1 MKWEKVSVIFSFII
15 FFLFMITGCESAN
28 ETKDDALSQIKKRG
42 TLIVATSA
50 DYMPYEFQILKNR
63 KNKIVGMDID
73 LAKAIAKDLGVK
85 LEVKNMQFDS
95 VLASVTSGKS
105 DIAISGFN
113 ITEEHK
119 KSVDFSIPYYHSGQL
134 ALVNKNKAAQYT
146 NLSDFNGKQILV
158 QQGSVQN
165 EIAKKQLPNSQI
177 VTTDTIPNGIIQLQS
192 GKVAAMILD
201 SAVAQGYEINKPD
214 LAIAKVK
221 FIKTGEENNG
231 LVLPKHSGRLKQKIN
246 KIIKKQII
254 SGKIKEYLKKN
265 GKLQA
270 KAVNK
275 NGAKE
280 NEKDKGSSFN
290 FNFLP
295 KSLPYFYDGAIVTL
309 IIAFFVVLFGL
320 IIGTIVALV
329 KLSKGKIL
337 RIIANLYVE
346 ILRGTPMLLQ
356 ILVWYVVIKL
366 SLPSISV
373 GLLDIDLG
381 RLFIGIFA
389 LSLNSGAYISE
400 VIRAGVQ
407 AVSKGQKE
415 AAYSLGLSS
424 LATMRYVVL
433 PQAFKNVLPALGNE
447 FITILKDS
455 SLLTTIGLTELL
467 WGAKTIQA
475 NSYQALSP
483 LLVAGVFYLGM
494 TFSLSCIFALIEKRL
509 AAESKEK

>member
-1 MKWEKVSVIFSFII
+1 M
-15 FFLFMITGCESAN
+15 
-28 ETKDDALSQIKKRG
+28 
-42 TLIVATSA
+42 
-50 DYMPYEFQILKNR
+50 
-63 KNKIVGMDID
+63 
-73 LAKAIAKDLGVK
+73 
-85 LEVKNMQFDS
+85 
-95 VLASVTSGKS
+95 
-105 DIAISGFN
+105 
-113 ITEEHK
+113 
-119 KSVDFSIPYYHSGQL
+119 
-134 ALVNKNKAAQYT
+134 
-146 NLSDFNGKQILV
+146 
-158 QQGSVQN
+158 
-165 EIAKKQLPNSQI
+165 
-177 VTTDTIPNGIIQLQS
+177 QLQS

-201 SAVAQGYEINKPD
+201 SAVAQRYEDNESN
-214 LAIAKVK
+214 LAIAKSK
-221 FIKTGEENNG
+221 FAETSEEDNG
-231 LVLPKHSGRLKQKIN
+231 IVLPKHSGRLKQKIN
-246 KIIKKQII
+246 KIIKKQIA

-265 GKLQA
+265 GELQE
-270 KAVNK
+270 KAVK
-275 NGAKE
+275 KE
-280 NEKDKGSSFN
+280 APKEDEEGKGGSFN

-309 IIAFFVVLFGL
+309 IIAFFVVFFGL

-329 KLSKGKIL
+329 KLSKSKIL

-373 GLLDIDLG
+373 GILDIDLG

-424 LATMRYVVL
+424 FATMRHVIL

-483 LLVAGVFYLGM
+483 LLVAGVFYLVM
-494 TFSLSCIFALIEKRL
+494 TFSLSRIFALIEKHL
-509 AAESKEK
+509 KVGS